1 MILKTIKNILLIVL
15 LMTSVHSFGQS
26 KKVWLYQADYNFELS
41 QYPTALRYYH
51 MVLDD
56 SLGLAMAIIPY
67 EVQLSNQKLQK
78 FADNDT
84 LKTVSLEDYVNHQ
97 IAMCYRN
104 SNDYE
109 RAVIKF
115 KASAEKGAYP
125 DDYYYYANSLMNLGN
140 YDEALKVFE
149 SYTEMNGT
157 SDELLERALQD
168 MTSCVFAKELQQSD
182 DNIDVVLADTNI
194 FNKGTT
200 SFATAYWGGDNNKL
214 VFSSARTESVILDP
228 EKQDPNYL
236 LDLYWTEKTDDW
248 EKPKNFG
255 RPLNSAQHEASGVF
269 GDKNV
274 IYFTKWGEDDL
285 DNKQIYLARE
295 FGLRFF
301 ESQHLDST
309 VNEKGYQSINP
320 YITIDGQ
327 WLYFSS
333 NKPGGIGGMDIWKV
347 KVDSMGNPQGESINL
362 GKPINTEFDEVSPFY
377 HDVAKTL
384 YFSSD
389 GHENFGGLDVFKS
402 SYDDD
407 LDVFKQPKNMGLPIN
422 SNKDDNYFIIDDIL
436 RSGFVSSDR
445 DNCLLSDTMYNLCA
459 SCYHIYELKMPEL
472 EFRISGYVYD
482 ENTNEVIPNAKVDFK
497 DVTFQWE
504 HFSVNTDENGY
515 YEHDLIQNVEVF
527 LKATKTDYFADAG
540 LVSTVGVTES
550 MAFTQDFYL
559 NKIPKG
565 EITIQGIEYDFDKA
579 TLRPESKKILDSLII
594 FLELN
599 SNLSI
604 EIRSHTDQRGNDDY
618 NLSLSER
625 RAQSVVD
632 YLIAHGIDANRLKSK
647 GYGETTPAE
656 VPNENG
662 EMVTMTQEYI
672 DALPTKAAKNEAY
685 QRNRRTAFKVIS
697 QDELSGE

>member
-1 MILKTIKNILLIVL
+1 MSLKTIKNMLLIVL
-15 LMTSVHSFGQS
+15 LFSSVHSFAQS
-26 KKVWLYQADYNFELS
+26 KKVWLYQADYNYSLN

-56 SLGLAMAIIPY
+56 SLGLGMAIIPY

-84 LKTVSLEDYVNHQ
+84 LKKVSLEDYVKHQ

-104 SNDYE
+104 SHDYE
-109 RAVIKF
+109 RAVVEF

-125 DDYYYYANSLMNLGN
+125 DDYYYYGNTLMNLGQ
-140 YDEALKVFE
+140 YDEALKTFE
-149 SYTEMNGT
+149 NYTAMDGT
-157 SDELLERALQD
+157 SDELQERALQD
-168 MTSCVFAKELQQSD
+168 MTSCIFAKKLQQSD
-182 DNIDVVLADTNI
+182 DNIEVILADTI
-194 FNKGTT
+194 VFNKGTT
-200 SFATAYWGGDNNKL
+200 SFATSYWGGDNNKI
-214 VFSSARTESVILDP
+214 VFSSARNGGVLLDP
-228 EKQDPNYL
+228 EKQDSKYL
-236 LDLYWTEKTDDW
+236 LDLYWTEKIDIW
-248 EKPKNFG
+248 ENPNNFG
-255 RPLNSAQHEASGVF
+255 RPLNSSQHEAAGVF
-269 GDKNV
+269 GNKNV

-285 DNKQIYLARE
+285 KNKQIYLARE

-301 ESQHLDST
+301 ESQKLDST

-320 YITIDGQ
+320 YITIDGN

-347 KVDSMGNPQGESINL
+347 KVDSMGNPMGESINL
-362 GKPINTEFDEVSPFY
+362 GKPVNTEYDEVSPFY

-384 YFSSD
+384 YFSSN
-389 GHENFGGLDVFKS
+389 GHENFGGLDIFKS

-407 LDVFKQPKNMGLPIN
+407 IEEFKSPKNLGLPIN
-422 SNKDDNYFIIDDIL
+422 SNNDDNYFIIDDIL
-436 RSGFVSSDR
+436 RSGFLSSDR

-472 EFRISGYVYD
+472 EFKISGYVYD
-482 ENTNEVIPNAKVDFK
+482 RNTNEIMPNATIHFK
-497 DVTFQWE
+497 DVSFQME
-504 HFSVNTDENGY
+504 HFTLETDENGFY
-515 YEHDLIQNVEVF
+515 KQDLVQNVEIF
-527 LKATKTDYFADAG
+527 MKATKTDYFADAAI
-540 LVSTVGVTES
+540 VSTVGETES
-550 MAFTQDFYL
+550 KMFTQDFYL
-559 NKIPKG
+559 ENIPKG

-579 TLRPESKKILDSLII
+579 TLRPESKKILDSLIV

-599 SNLSI
+599 SNISI

-618 NLSLSER
+618 NLNLSER
-625 RAQSVVD
+625 RAKSVVD
-632 YLIAHGIDANRLKSK
+632 YVIDNGIDASRLKSK

-672 DALPTKAAKNEAY
+672 DSLPTKALKKEAY
-685 QRNRRTAFKVIS
+685 QRNRRTAFKVVS
-697 QDELSGE
+697 QNGENE